1 MLLHVFVAR
10 SGTATRA
17 KLTANRLLNFESM
30 KVRNFYPDYREQ
42 LRRPRPKKFRG
53 RVNVDYSFESRY
65 NNSWSINE
73 RIARYENS
81 LKQAQIKRF
90 RHFNRFINLF
100 TKNLFDM
107 KNETLNGLLK
117 PNRETVTTNLVK
129 KFGSLNFDAI
139 EWNKVDFSTQD
150 KFRDSFRLA
159 VPEELAAEID
169 TIEAQESK
177 ASRQAKKAI
186 TEKLASLSPEQLE
199 ALLASL

>member
-1 MLLHVFVAR
+1 
-10 SGTATRA
+10 
-17 KLTANRLLNFESM
+17 M
-30 KVRNFYPDYREQ
+30 KVRNFATDYREQ

-73 RIARYENS
+73 RLARYGNS

-90 RHFNRFINLF
+90 RHFNKFLNLF

-139 EWNKVDFSTQD
+139 EWKKVDFSTQD

-169 TIEAQESK
+169 AIEAQESK